1 MTVLDMNTATR
12 HALKAR
18 DQAHLDPETRARVE
32 QAVLDVFA
40 DREFHRVGL
49 IEIAR
54 AANVSLQTIYKY
66 YGSKEALLF
75 SSLDSWLG
83 KLSHRM
89 IDHLQGIEDYK
100 EKLRKVFWVVLDF
113 FEKNPKVAQLIMSS
127 VYINTWRKTEAYQNR
142 PLFGAFMGVLGEGR
156 ARGVLNDQVDE
167 KILLD
172 YILGVLGRLVQ
183 MYIHRGQKKPLT
195 AQANVLFEM
204 LCGPSPNLANHLRL
218 EPARA
223 EQFRLANPR
232 FAQQLFHELRRRRQL
247 FPHHRQ
253 EHAAPVRRFELQ
265 PVHALTQPR
274 IQLDQRGEG
283 QGLQRRQHVDLERN
297 PVQLLALERRKARI
311 AEGRG
316 PGVVEQLID
325 QPG

>member
-1 MTVLDMNTATR
+1 MTVLPMKNANEPAAR
-12 HALKAR
+12 PLYKAR

-75 SSLDSWLG
+75 SSLDTWLG
-83 KLSHRM
+83 KLAARM

-127 VYINTWRKTEAYQNR
+127 VYINTWRKTENYQN
-142 PLFGAFMGVLGEGR
+142 PQLFSAFMRVLGEGR

-172 YILGVLGRLVQ
+172 YILGVLGRLVA
-183 MYIHRGQKKPLT
+183 MHIHRGAQKPLT
-195 AQANVLFEM
+195 AQAPVLFEM
-204 LCGPSPNLANHLRL
+204 LWRAISK
-218 EPARA
+218 PAA
-223 EQFRLANPR
+223 
-232 FAQQLFHELRRRRQL
+232 
-247 FPHHRQ
+247 
-253 EHAAPVRRFELQ
+253 
-265 PVHALTQPR
+265 
-274 IQLDQRGEG
+274 
-283 QGLQRRQHVDLERN
+283 
-297 PVQLLALERRKARI
+297 K
-311 AEGRG
+311 
-316 PGVVEQLID
+316 
-325 QPG
+325 